1 MSSKLFLVGAL
12 LAMLCSCNN
21 QAKQQEI
28 ERQRQD
34 SIQAAERAEQ
44 EVSESNPYDGLY
56 DWYVNYQD
64 MTGQMYREELGCEIK
79 NGQVVEATWYSYP
92 KSSPMTGTLNGN
104 MLELSGNNS
113 VYKSLWIKFTID
125 LRNGRGTVSNNLI
138 PSTEAKFHNNN

>member
-1 MSSKLFLVGAL
+1 MKKRLMYLFLITASLIAGSCRNQTNENQTNENQTNGAD
-12 LAMLCSCNN
+12 
-21 QAKQQEI
+21 K
-28 ERQRQD
+28 
-34 SIQAAERAEQ
+34 Q

-79 NGQVVEATWYSYP
+79 NGRVVEATWYSYP

-113 VYKSLWIKFTID
+113 VYTSLWMKFTID

-138 PSTEAKFHNNN
+138 PPTEAKFHNNN